1 MAAGVLKLSFVKILL
16 MDFVRSQV
24 ALSVADIPVE
34 REYY

>member
-24 ALSVADIPVE
+24 ASISVTDIPVE
-34 REYY
+34 R